1 MKVIFLDHDGV
12 ICLIKQYGSRRSK
25 KAKQRGDIFDQ
36 FCPKAVKILNSILE
50 ETDAE
55 IVVTSTWRT
64 YCDLEYM
71 QNLYTERGIIKSPI
85 DFTLDLENVWDPKDD
100 FNEYKDRDKLAAGI
114 RVKEINWWLKD
125 HPEVTH
131 WVAIDDLDLSKAK
144 NFVLCPDEHEGIKKL
159 GIKNKILTFLI

>member
-12 ICLIKQYGSRRSK
+12 ICLADQWGSRK
-25 KAKQRGDIFDQ
+25 KTGQTFDR
-36 FCPKAVKILNSILE
+36 FDPKAVKVLNSIVE
-50 ETDAE
+50 ETGCE
-55 IVVTSTWRT
+55 IVVTSTWRR

-71 QNLYTERGIIKSPI
+71 QNLYTDRGIIRQPV
-85 DFTLDLENVWDPKDD
+85 DFTLDLENVWDPNDD
-100 FNEYKDRDKLAAGI
+100 FNEYKDSDKLAAGI

-144 NFVLCPDEHEGIKKL
+144 SFVHTKYPREGIKQT
-159 GIKNKILTFLI
+159 GIKEKIIKALNDLDN